1 MWTPIPEGTFGY
13 PFQCLEGSMA
23 PKEAPEEGFDPFP
36 LQARCQFLQLS
47 TNILVEM
54 VFASL
59 GSFQKQLDIR
69 NPYLES
75 EN

>member
-1 MWTPIPEGTFGY
+1 
-13 PFQCLEGSMA
+13 MA

-36 LQARCQFLQLS
+36 FQALHQFLQLP
-47 TNILVEM
+47 TNILAEM
-54 VFASL
+54 FFGSL
-59 GSFQKQLDIR
+59 GSFQKLLEIR